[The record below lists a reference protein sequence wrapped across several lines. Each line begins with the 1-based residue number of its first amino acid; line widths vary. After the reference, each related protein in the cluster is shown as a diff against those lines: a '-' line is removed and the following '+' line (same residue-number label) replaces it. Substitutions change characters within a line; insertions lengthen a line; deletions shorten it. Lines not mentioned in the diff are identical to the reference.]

1 LACWSYL
8 PADAVQFP
16 FQQQCAFAASEGK
29 MPRPK
34 SEARRS
40 SRRIKLPDPILDP
53 EESAKAAHLRY
64 VSDTRPGIQ
73 RKRSGKGFTYVA
85 VDGKTLRDKETLGR
99 IKSLVIPPAWTRVWI
114 CPFAN
119 GHLQATG
126 RDARARKQS
135 RYHPRWRAVRDETK
149 YERMHLFAQALP
161 AIRERVDHDLA
172 LPGLP
177 RERVLATIVSLM
189 ESTLIR
195 VGNTEYAR
203 ENKSFGLTTMRNRH
217 VEVDGSHITFSFKGK
232 SRVHHT
238 IDLQD
243 RRLANII
250 HKCSDLPGYE
260 LFQYL
265 DHEGT
270 AHNVDSSDVN
280 EYLQSITGQYFTAKD
295 FRTWAGSVMACDLLR
310 TFEPFSSATEAKRNI
325 VEAIKTVAQRL
336 GNTPAVCRK
345 CYVHPAV
352 LDAYLEGK
360 AVSEAKRELDKE
372 IAAHAHTLRSEERKL
387 VDLLQQR
394 LMLEKAS

>member
-1 LACWSYL
+1 
-8 PADAVQFP
+8 
-16 FQQQCAFAASEGK
+16 
-29 MPRPK
+29 
-34 SEARRS
+34 
-40 SRRIKLPDPILDP
+40 
-53 EESAKAAHLRY
+53 
-64 VSDTRPGIQ
+64 
-73 RKRSGKGFTYVA
+73 
-85 VDGKTLRDKETLGR
+85 
-99 IKSLVIPPAWTRVWI
+99 
-114 CPFAN
+114 
-119 GHLQATG
+119 
-126 RDARARKQS
+126 
-135 RYHPRWRAVRDETK
+135 VRDETK

-217 VEVDGSHITFSFKGK
+217 VEVNGSHITFSFQGK

-238 IDLQD
+238 VDLQD

-250 HKCSDLPGYE
+250 RKCSDLPGYE
-260 LFQYL
+260 VFRYL
-265 DHEGT
+265 DSEGNP
-270 AHNVDSSDVN
+270 HSVDSSDVN

-295 FRTWAGSVMACDLLR
+295 FRTWAGSVLACDLLSG
-310 TFEPFSSATEAKRNI
+310 FEPFSSVTEAKRN
-325 VEAIKTVAQRL
+325 VVQAIKTVAQRL

-360 AVSEAKRELDKE
+360 TVSEAKRELDKE
-372 IAAHAHTLRSEERKL
+372 IAAHAHTLRNEEQTL
-387 VDLLQQR
+387 IDLLQQR
-394 LMLEKAS
+394 LILEKAS